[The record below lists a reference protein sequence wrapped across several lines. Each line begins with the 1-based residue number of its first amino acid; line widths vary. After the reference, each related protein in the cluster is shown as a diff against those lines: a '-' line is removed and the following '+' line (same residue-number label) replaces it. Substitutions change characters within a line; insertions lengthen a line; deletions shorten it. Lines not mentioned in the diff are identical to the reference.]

1 MKYTDQH
8 IHQYLSWKMSP
19 AERQQF
25 ESELTANHELA
36 TRVVIHKHM
45 RDDIRKS
52 HMSEILKQ
60 EFFPEVEQRPLR
72 PYLLL
77 AAGLAI
83 LISIGFWLYPLQV
96 NEVHPL
102 YTEYGQLPP
111 RIESPVMGPTSTE
124 SFLNHSQYAM
134 VAYEEGKFESALSE
148 FKNLQSIF
156 LQNDSLQFYIGNT
169 FLAMHHADSA
179 MLYYEK
185 VLEQSESIF
194 WQDAQW
200 FKLMA
205 LLQAGEENKAKL
217 YLKELD
223 ISENHKYERSLHEIQ
238 SALEEK
244 NNE

>member
-19 AERQQF
+19 TERQQF
-25 ESELTANHELA
+25 ESELTANHDLA
-36 TRVVIHKHM
+36 TRVVVHKHM

-52 HMSEILKQ
+52 HMRDILEQ
-60 EFFPEVEQRPLR
+60 EFMPETGQRPLN

-102 YTEYGQLPP
+102 YAEYGQLPP

-134 VAYEEGKFESALSE
+134 VAYEEGKFESALAE
-148 FKNLQSIF
+148 FKTLQAIF
-156 LQNDSLQFYIGNT
+156 PQNDSLQFYIGNT
-169 FLAMHHADSA
+169 LLAMHQADSA
-179 MLYYEK
+179 ILYYEK
-185 VLEQSESIF
+185 VMEQSESIF

-200 FKLMA
+200 YKLMA
-205 LLQAGEENKAKL
+205 LLKAGEEDKAKQ
-217 YLKELD
+217 YLRELD
-223 ISENHKYERSLHEIQ
+223 ISENHKYERPLNEIQ
-238 SALEEK
+238 AALKEK
-244 NNE
+244 NEE